1 MSVTRRH
8 SALQH
13 LSAPPCALASCVLL
27 LCMMAYV
34 PPARA
39 QEVKTIQLSKGSGS
53 ALSFHGQTNGRLRT
67 FPSDSEARGIVRSIL
82 AAMGLPLRFEV
93 RAAAVGNA
101 AAILQKDGS
110 RLILYNTLFIDEI
123 HARTGRYWSL
133 ISIMAHELG
142 HHLAFHLAKQVADH
156 EAELEADY
164 FSGYIL
170 AKMGAG
176 KEDALSAMNEIA
188 ADAPTKAHPGKKER
202 LQAIAAGWKNG
213 NAGQSAAP
221 GVALASV
228 PRTPGPAT
236 LLMSRGLTHRA
247 SPRKDADACADNL
260 GTLYCVSSYLPTS
273 GINHSDY
280 GPASLFDNSD
290 RTAWVEGR
298 TATRDDGIG
307 EWVLIDWQRERRVR
321 ALTIKNGY
329 WKSEKL
335 FNANGRVSQLRAR
348 FSTGHTVKL
357 DLRDVAKAQKIALKA
372 PVAATWMQLEILG
385 AKRGAKYSDT
395 AITNISVQFE

>member
-1 MSVTRRH
+1 MSVTSRH
-8 SALQH
+8 SAPQYSFPALH
-13 LSAPPCALASCVLL
+13 GLALSGLL
-27 LCMMAYV
+27 FCLLV
-34 PPARA
+34 GVSSARA

-53 ALSFHGQTNGRLRT
+53 AFSFHGQTNGRLRT
-67 FPSDSEARGIVRSIL
+67 FQSDSEARGVVRSVL

-101 AAILQKDGS
+101 AAVLQKDGS

-123 HARTGRYWSL
+123 KARTGRYWSL
-133 ISIMAHELG
+133 ISIMAHEIG
-142 HHLAFHLAKQVADH
+142 HHLAFHLAKQVEDH

-188 ADAPTKAHPGKKER
+188 AEAATKTHPAKNER

-213 NAGQSAAP
+213 KAGQNAAP

-228 PRTPGPAT
+228 PRTPAPAT
-236 LLMSRGLTHRA
+236 LSTSRGLTHRA
-247 SPRKDADACADNL
+247 SPRKEADACADNL

-273 GINHSDY
+273 GINRSDY

-290 RTAWVEGR
+290 LTAWVEGR
-298 TATRDDGIG
+298 TASRDDGIG

-321 ALTIKNGY
+321 GLTIRNGY
-329 WKSEKL
+329 WKSKKL
-335 FNANGRVSQLRAR
+335 FKANGRVSQLRAR
-348 FSTGHTVKL
+348 FSTGRTVNINV
-357 DLRDVAKAQKIALKA
+357 RDIARQQRVAFNS
-372 PVAATWMQLEILG
+372 PVAATWVQLEILG
-385 AKRGAKYSDT
+385 AKRGTKYSDT
-395 AITNISVQFE
+395 AINHVSVEFE